1 MSVNRNTHTPR
12 YTALYGVA
20 LVNDV
25 SIPTIHYN
33 RLVGSSR
40 RLSSG
45 ERSESLTGHLAV
57 QRCAKRVGIQINWY
71 LATNTYRYPFILSY
85 TLLRTILNKATLR
98 VYYHQF
104 NGYTIRLTR

>member
-1 MSVNRNTHTPR
+1 MNSNTHTPR
-12 YTALYGVA
+12 YTALYGVV
-20 LVNDV
+20 LVNGV

-33 RLVGSSR
+33 RLVGSSG

-71 LATNTYRYPFILSY
+71 LATNTYHYPFISRY
-85 TLLRTILNKATLR
+85 ILLQTVLNKATLR

-104 NGYTIRLTR
+104 NGYTILLTR